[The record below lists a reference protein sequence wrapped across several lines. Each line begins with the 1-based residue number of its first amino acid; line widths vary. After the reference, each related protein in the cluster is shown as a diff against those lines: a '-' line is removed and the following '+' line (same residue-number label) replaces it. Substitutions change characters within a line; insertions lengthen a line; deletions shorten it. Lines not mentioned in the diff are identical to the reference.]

1 MAHQNHLRVRVR
13 LTAVPAP
20 ELEGRRSCPGG
31 RKHCP
36 EGRRVLVERLALA
49 GGIYRPQVAELVV
62 GIIQARPVPMLTQPR
77 RVDREA
83 ITEDRRAGT
92 CAVAQ
97 VGMHPGAVG
106 HAHAQAQPI
115 VGVSVNLA
123 RIRRLDE
130 PVFVVVSIPVEQT
143 PKAQARLV
151 AVRIVA
157 VGFRVEGSRG
167 QFVVGVIGEVLDQ
180 AAVSGLGQAVGVV
193 VVSVGIGGR
202 RMGTAAGLA
211 GELVSPVI
219 AVSGFVPAL
228 VAGGDVA
235 AIVIGVRQAVMQGVV
250 RPEVANAGQLAGGV
264 IGKSEGIIS

>member
-1 MAHQNHLRVRVR
+1 MAPQNHLRVRVR
-13 LTAVPAP
+13 LAAVPAP

-36 EGRRVLVERLALA
+36 EGRRVLIERLALA
-49 GGIYRPQVAELVV
+49 GGVHRPQVAELVV
-62 GIIQARPVPMLTQPR
+62 RIIKARPVPMLTQPR

-83 ITEDRRAGT
+83 VREDRRTGT
-92 CAVAQ
+92 CAITE

-106 HAHAQAQPI
+106 HAHAQTEAV

-167 QFVVGVIGEVLDQ
+167 QFVMGVIGEVLDQ
-180 AAVSGLGQAVGVV
+180 AAVGGLGQAVGVV
-193 VVSVGIGGR
+193 VVGVGIGGR
-202 RMGTAAGLA
+202 RMGTAAGFA
-211 GELVSPVI
+211 GELVSPVV
-219 AVSGFVPAL
+219 AVSGLVPAL
-228 VAGGDVA
+228 VAGGDIAGIIVA
-235 AIVIGVRQAVMQGVV
+235 VDDAVLQGGVR
-250 RPEVANAGQLAGGV
+250 PKVADAIAGKTSTNTVSDQL
-264 IGKSEGIIS
+264 